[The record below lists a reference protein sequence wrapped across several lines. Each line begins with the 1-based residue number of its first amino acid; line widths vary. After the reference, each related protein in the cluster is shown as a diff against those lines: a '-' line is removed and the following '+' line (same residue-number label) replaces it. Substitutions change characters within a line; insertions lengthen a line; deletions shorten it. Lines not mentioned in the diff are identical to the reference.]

1 MTKVHVPSRTAVDV
15 QQLPGKVASDPAIL
29 SVTSATAAARTAQ
42 PRPPTR
48 SDLTGAI
55 VIGHR
60 SP

>member
-1 MTKVHVPSRTAVDV
+1 MTKV
-15 QQLPGKVASDPAIL
+15 QQLPGYVASDPAIV
-29 SVTSATAAARTAQ
+29 SVTSAAVAARTAQ

>member
-1 MTKVHVPSRTAVDV
+1 MTKV
-15 QQLPGKVASDPAIL
+15 QQLPGYVASDPAIV
-29 SVTSATAAARTAQ
+29 SVTSAAVAARTAQ

-48 SDLTGAI
+48 SDLTVAI